1 MQKRSFQKFA
11 STETMTK
18 FIHASRTEP
27 LMIRNVTVN

>member
-27 LMIRNVTVN
+27 LEMSRSTK